1 MEEVKEQSIIA
12 EQELTFSQKLGA
24 KFKKINPKSAIKI
37 ITCIFGLTFIVV
49 ETVVG
54 ATLDP
59 TKLDFFTW
67 FSNSMI
73 LIAIMI
79 FGMLMGESIG
89 EDSQKSRVGGL
100 YQTSLNSYYDF
111 RRNVEDI
118 NYYLDDYLEFKAE
131 DIRKNAEI
139 RYLLAHRIKDAYFV
153 VNYVDKQN
161 IEELKNH
168 AINPKENVYIAKK
181 NEEEIEVIKEILNG
195 KFLVKHKK
203 ASYYLG
209 AFEDNGNTNVLEMPF
224 KLERDEK
231 NNKRIN
237 RAVKIVSS
245 IIISLTFSMITVKE
259 IMSGEDMQARTNLVL
274 RVLSFFSSLF
284 SGYLTSSIGVKIL
297 ARIIH
302 NKELVLREFRY
313 AYDNKIYVPTDY
325 QKLAEEEYKNFIK
338 EEKGKEEQCQVKEE
352 QVSDNNNLII

>member
-1 MEEVKEQSIIA
+1 MEEVLEQQ
-12 EQELTFSQKLGA
+12 EQNLTQKIGT
-24 KFKKINPKSAIKI
+24 KVKKINPKTAIKV
-37 ITCIFGLTFIVV
+37 ITCIFGLAFIVV

-67 FSNSMI
+67 FSDSMI

-111 RRNVEDI
+111 KRNIEDI
-118 NYYLDDYLEFKAE
+118 YYYLDDYLDFRAD
-131 DIRKNAEI
+131 DIRKRNEI
-139 RYLLAHRIKDAYFV
+139 KYLLAHRIKEAVLIVDY
-153 VNYVDKQN
+153 VNRDN
-161 IEELKNH
+161 IEELKEH
-168 AINPKENVYIAKK
+168 AINPAKDVYISKK
-181 NEEEIEVIKEILNG
+181 TPEEIEIIKELLNG

-209 AFEDNGNTNVLEMPF
+209 AFEDSGNTNILEMPY

-237 RAVKIVSS
+237 RTIKIVSS
-245 IIISLTFSMITVKE
+245 IVISLTFSMITVKE
-259 IMSGEDMQARTNLVL
+259 MMSGDDMTARSNLIF
-274 RVLSFFSSLF
+274 RVLSFFTSLF
-284 SGYLTSSIGVKIL
+284 SGFLTSSIGVKIL
-297 ARIIH
+297 ARVIQ
-302 NKELVLREFRY
+302 NKELVLRDFRY
-313 AYDNKIYVPTDY
+313 AYDNKIYVPIDY
-325 QKLAEEEYKNFIK
+325 RKLAEEEYKSFINE
-338 EEKGKEEQCQVKEE
+338 EEKGIEENEDINE
-352 QVSDNNNLII
+352 